1 MSQATRAVEKRIK
14 LAVNHLQEAGIDDC
28 LIVFEG
34 RDSKDKVRPFVI
46 RMGSPS
52 ACLEFAQFSAEYLQ
66 NERDCTV
73 YGIDPGDDEEYED

>member
-1 MSQATRAVEKRIK
+1 MSKATRAVEKRIR

-34 RDSKDKVRPFVI
+34 RDSQDKVRPFVI

-73 YGIDPGDDEEYED
+73 YGIDEPDEDDHGD